1 MFFPFAPGFDS
12 IYEPAMEEVE
22 EALDMAKE
30 NLDHMQAR
38 GHPEAPF
45 ILPAWNRVI

>member
-1 MFFPFAPGFDS
+1 MSVTPAQVFFPFAPGFES
-12 IYEPAMEEVE
+12 ISEPAMEEVE

-38 GHPEAPF
+38 G
-45 ILPAWNRVI
+45 AWAASSL